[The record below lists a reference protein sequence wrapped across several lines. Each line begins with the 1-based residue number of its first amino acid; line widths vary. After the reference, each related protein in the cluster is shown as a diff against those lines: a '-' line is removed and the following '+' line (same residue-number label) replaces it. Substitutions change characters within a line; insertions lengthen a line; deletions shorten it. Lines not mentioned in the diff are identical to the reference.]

1 MGPSKHA
8 KDIVSVI
15 IAKRMGKG
23 RDAHEGAHPPE
34 DDEKGGSSSEG
45 EHSAAEDILQAIED
59 SDAEA
64 LASALK
70 DFYRICSGEEDSP
83 EEEKEESKD
92 EGY

>member
-23 RDAHEGAHPPE
+23 KDSHEESHPDE
-34 DDEKGGSSSEG
+34 EKGGSSEG
-45 EHSAAEDILQAIED
+45 EHSAAEDVLQAIED
-59 SDAEA
+59 SDADA

-70 DFYRICSGEEDSP
+70 DFYRICSGDEEDSP

>member
-15 IAKRMGKG
+15 IAKRMNKGKDHG
-23 RDAHEGAHPPE
+23 SESMM
-34 DDEKGGSSSEG
+34 DDEKKGGSSEG
-45 EHSAAEDILQAIED
+45 EHSAAEDVLQAIED

-64 LASALK
+64 LASALR
-70 DFYRICSGEEDSP
+70 DFYRICSSGEE
-83 EEEKEESKD
+83 EEPDEDDKEKD

>member
-15 IAKRMGKG
+15 IAKRMNKGKD
-23 RDAHEGAHPPE
+23 RHDEGS
-34 DDEKGGSSSEG
+34 DESKGSSSEG
-45 EHSAAEDILQAIED
+45 EHSAAEDVLQAIED

-70 DFYRICSGEEDSP
+70 DFFRICSGDEEDSP